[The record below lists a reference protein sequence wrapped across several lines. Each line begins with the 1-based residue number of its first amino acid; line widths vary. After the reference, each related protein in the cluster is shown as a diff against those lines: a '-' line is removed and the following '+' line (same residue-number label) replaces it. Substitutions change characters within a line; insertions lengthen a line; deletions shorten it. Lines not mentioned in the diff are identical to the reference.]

1 MNSQEYIPVTFIYG
15 IIYGIGE
22 ISFKTTQG
30 VTADV
35 KYTSTDDVSTSF
47 DATIRI
53 PGSYN
58 GEKDPTTVTLTSDSR
73 AEFDEPDIWTQTSQ
87 LTYALTFVQ
96 ILYVTDIQFNAGSLD
111 VTFTDVNNNPIEK
124 FVAIPGRLDTPIL
137 NNGGYANAGVE
148 GIFNKLK
155 NYLYPESIFDNILNK
170 LPVFFTS
177 DGLTQDVTERIF
189 LLNNELI
196 AGKININQFN
206 ELVKKN
212 VEDIAS
218 QYGSN
223 YEKNYTAVN
232 AAINKYKYLLEN

>member
-1 MNSQEYIPVTFIYG
+1 MTTLPPIPTNVTG
-15 IIYGIGE
+15 TGIGFSLTE
-22 ISFKTTQG
+22 L
-30 VTADV
+30 VTV
-35 KYTSTDDVSTSF
+35 ELLRGTNTYRVN
-47 DATIRI
+47 IY
-53 PGSYN
+53 PGYN
-58 GEKDPTTVTLTSDSR
+58 GLKEPKSKLEIIKSDGTITNISDDFWTKQPDGTYDLT
-73 AEFDEPDIWTQTSQ
+73 I
-87 LTYALTFVQ
+87 V
-96 ILYVTDIQFNAGSLD
+96 YVVGIQFNAGSLD
-111 VTFTDVNNNPIEK
+111 VTFTDVSNNPIEK

-196 AGKININQFN
+196 SGKININQFN

-232 AAINKYKYLLEN
+232 AAIEKYKYLLEN

>member
-1 MNSQEYIPVTFIYG
+1 MTTTFISG
-15 IIYGIGE
+15 TGE
-22 ISFKTTQG
+22 ISFIRTQG
-30 VTADV
+30 VEADV
-35 KYTSTDDVSTSF
+35 DISSKGSF
-47 DATIRI
+47 TATIRI
-53 PGSYN
+53 PATYN
-58 GEKDPTTVTLTSDSR
+58 GKKNPTTATLTSDLNPKIDSSL
-73 AEFDEPDIWTQTSQ
+73 WTKTGDLNYS
-87 LTYALTFVQ
+87 LTVQ
-96 ILYVTDIQFNAGSLD
+96 YVTDIQFNTGSLD

-148 GIFNKLK
+148 GIFNRLK
-155 NYLYPESIFDNILNK
+155 KCVYPDSIFDDILNK
-170 LPVFFTS
+170 LPAFFTS
-177 DGLTQDVTERIF
+177 VGLTQDVTEGIF

-232 AAINKYKYLLEN
+232 AAIEKYKYLLEN